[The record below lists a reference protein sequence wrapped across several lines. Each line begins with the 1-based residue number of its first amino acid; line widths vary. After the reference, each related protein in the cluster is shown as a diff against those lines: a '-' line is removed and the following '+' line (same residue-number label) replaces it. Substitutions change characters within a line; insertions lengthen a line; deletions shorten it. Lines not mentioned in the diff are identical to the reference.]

1 LAQIVPTPQT
11 QVLSLIETEL
21 LVGRPQILIKEEE
34 QEILDKAL
42 KIIISARYADI
53 QIIKPQTAG
62 ISEMMEATL
71 SR

>member
-42 KIIISARYADI
+42 IIISARYADI